1 MVELKELQE
10 ALFRGDILKVKE
22 IIQKALWEKIEPK
35 EILEQGLITGMKVV
49 GIKFKNNEIFLPE
62 VLLASQAMYGG
73 LELLQPKLI
82 KSGVKAVGKVIIGTA
97 KGDLHDIGKNLVDM
111 MLRGGGFEVID
122 LGIDV
127 TPEKFLKASQERK
140 PDYNVELLE
149 KFLKMTDHIHIPKI
163 IGIMPLKSYE
173 MVEYLNNNL
182 PGIFVPPEVKE
193 RMRGKDVEE
202 GVKISREL
210 ISEIRKFKEAAGVH
224 IFPLRDMNLVC
235 RLLN

>member
-10 ALFRGDILKVKE
+10 ALFRGDILKAKE
-22 IIQKALWEKIEPK
+22 ITQRALWEKIEPK
-35 EILEQGLITGMKVV
+35 EILEQGLIKRMKVV

-97 KGDLHDIGKNLVDM
+97 KGDLHDIGKNLVAM

-127 TPEKFLKASQERK
+127 PPEKFLKASQEHQ
-140 PDYNVELLE
+140 PDIVGISALLTTTMIGMMDVITIFKKASLRNKIKVMVGGAPVTQEFANEIGADVYAPDAASAVDKARELL
-149 KFLKMTDHIHIPKI
+149 KI
-163 IGIMPLKSYE
+163 
-173 MVEYLNNNL
+173 
-182 PGIFVPPEVKE
+182 
-193 RMRGKDVEE
+193 
-202 GVKISREL
+202 
-210 ISEIRKFKEAAGVH
+210 
-224 IFPLRDMNLVC
+224 
-235 RLLN
+235 

>member
-22 IIQKALWEKIEPK
+22 ITRKALWEKIEPK
-35 EILEQGLITGMKVV
+35 EILEQGLIAGMKVV
-49 GIKFKNNEIFLPE
+49 GMKFKKNEIFLPE

-97 KGDLHDIGKNLVDM
+97 KGDLHDIGKNLVAM

-127 TPEKFLKASQERK
+127 PPEKFLKASQEHQ
-140 PDYNVELLE
+140 PDIVGISALLTTTMIGMMDIITILKKTGLKNKIKVMVGGAPVTQEFANEIGADVYAPDAASAVDKASELL
-149 KFLKMTDHIHIPKI
+149 KI
-163 IGIMPLKSYE
+163 
-173 MVEYLNNNL
+173 
-182 PGIFVPPEVKE
+182 
-193 RMRGKDVEE
+193 
-202 GVKISREL
+202 
-210 ISEIRKFKEAAGVH
+210 
-224 IFPLRDMNLVC
+224 
-235 RLLN
+235 

>member
-22 IIQKALWEKIEPK
+22 ITQRALWEKIEPK
-35 EILEQGLITGMKVV
+35 EILEQGLIKGMKVV

-73 LELLQPKLI
+73 LKLLQPELI

-97 KGDLHDIGKNLVDM
+97 KGDLHDIGKNLVAM

-127 TPEKFLKASQERK
+127 PPEKFLKASQEHQ
-140 PDYNVELLE
+140 PDIVGISALLTTTMIGMMDIITILKKTGLKNKIKVMVGGAPVTQEFADEIGADVYAPNAASAVDKARELL
-149 KFLKMTDHIHIPKI
+149 KI
-163 IGIMPLKSYE
+163 
-173 MVEYLNNNL
+173 
-182 PGIFVPPEVKE
+182 
-193 RMRGKDVEE
+193 
-202 GVKISREL
+202 
-210 ISEIRKFKEAAGVH
+210 
-224 IFPLRDMNLVC
+224 
-235 RLLN
+235 